1 MFMGFFKPLL
11 EEAELIDPNNASDP
25 MAGTVGMADNYAL
38 AEFAAY
44 GVEAVGGMGD
54 GINMANAMPS
64 PQPAMDLGLNQPAPN
79 QGMQMQM
86 ATEFKPST
94 PFS

>member
-25 MAGTVGMADNYAL
+25 MAGAVGIADAGAF

-54 GINMANAMPS
+54 GINVANAMPT
-64 PQPAMDLGLNQPAPN
+64 PTPALEIAPQQPAMQ
-79 QGMQMQM
+79 QGMQMTS
-86 ATEFKPST
+86 APSPSN

>member
-54 GINMANAMPS
+54 
-64 PQPAMDLGLNQPAPN
+64 
-79 QGMQMQM
+79 
-86 ATEFKPST
+86 
-94 PFS
+94 